1 MNHPDFDN
9 SPADGD
15 DHALSCERII
25 AAAQLLRGFANVYL
39 DRPARD
45 VSPVDRHRLAE
56 AAILV
61 EQAMDRF
68 S

>member
-1 MNHPDFDN
+1 MSYPDFGDA
-9 SPADGD
+9 PADD
-15 DHALSCERII
+15 DHAVSCERVI
-25 AAAQLLRGFANVYL
+25 AAAQVLRGFANVYL

-45 VSPVDRHRLAE
+45 VSALERRRLAE
-56 AAILV
+56 AAGLM